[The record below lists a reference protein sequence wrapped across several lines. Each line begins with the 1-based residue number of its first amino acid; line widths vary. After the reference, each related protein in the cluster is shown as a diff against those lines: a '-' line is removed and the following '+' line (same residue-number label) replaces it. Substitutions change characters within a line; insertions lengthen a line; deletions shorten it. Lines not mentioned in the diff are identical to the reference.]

1 MIESQF
7 FKSVYFPPLH
17 RLAGNSTCGP
27 ARSRAKITHEEST
40 KNMSTEAQIAANR
53 LNAEHSTGPKTEE
66 GKAISS
72 RNHYGHGLS
81 THTYND
87 IFFLLPHES
96 SEAYSLLRINLLD
109 EHRPENETER
119 ILVDRMAQHHWLR
132 SRAQAFESGCFRDD
146 GTLDDKRLAL
156 FMRYRT
162 SHERAFSKC
171 LAELLKLRAEKRKAE
186 IGFESRK
193 RVKEEYTRKQER
205 HEMAKEHHKW
215 EILLA
220 EAKLDH
226 QQVLTLNEQH
236 TQTMH
241 SIDIERAKQAA

>member
-1 MIESQF
+1 
-7 FKSVYFPPLH
+7 
-17 RLAGNSTCGP
+17 
-27 ARSRAKITHEEST
+27 
-40 KNMSTEAQIAANR
+40 MSTEAQIAANR
-53 LNAEHSTGPKTEE
+53 ANAEHSTGPNTEE
-66 GKAISS
+66 GKAASS
-72 RNHYGHGLS
+72 RNHYSHGLS

-87 IFFLLPHES
+87 IFFMLPHES

-119 ILVDRMAQHHWLR
+119 LLVDRMAQHHWLR
-132 SRAQAFESGCFRDD
+132 SRAEAFESGCFRDD

-162 SHERAFSKC
+162 SHERAFHKC
-171 LAELLKLRAEKRKAE
+171 LADLLKLRAEKRKVE
-186 IGFESRK
+186 IGFESQK
-193 RVKEEYTRKQER
+193 QKKEELTRKQEQQ
-205 HEMAKEHHKW
+205 EMAKEHHKW

-226 QQVLTLNEQH
+226 QQALTSSEEM

-241 SIDIERAKQAA
+241 SITMEEVKKAA

>member
-1 MIESQF
+1 
-7 FKSVYFPPLH
+7 
-17 RLAGNSTCGP
+17 
-27 ARSRAKITHEEST
+27 
-40 KNMSTEAQIAANR
+40 MSTEAQIAANR
-53 LNAEHSTGPKTEE
+53 ANAEHSTGPKTEE
-66 GKAISS
+66 GKTASS

-96 SEAYSLLRINLLD
+96 TEAYSLLCATLLH
-109 EHRPENETER
+109 EHRPENETEH

-132 SRAQAFESGCFRDD
+132 RRAEAFESGCFKSD

-171 LAELLKLRAEKRKAE
+171 LAELLKLRAEKRKVE
-186 IGFESRK
+186 IGFESQK
-193 RVKEEYTRKQER
+193 RAQDEHTRKQEK
-205 HEMAKEHHKW
+205 HEMAKEHHTW

-220 EAKLDH
+220 EAKVDH
-226 QQVLTLNEQH
+226 QQLATLNR
-236 TQTMH
+236 
-241 SIDIERAKQAA
+241 DITESEHRIAMEKAKKAA